1 MNISDKYKSP
11 FAFHGFRVKNMQF
24 TTNESCEGENFQAD
38 FDLDSSITYSENV
51 EERFCTIS
59 LYASLFKKF
68 AAEGKEY
75 PFILEVTVDGYFSAL
90 KRDFTTENFSKIAEK
105 NGVAILFPYLRSIF
119 CDASKMA
126 NVPPVLIPSINIVEL
141 LRYKR
146 EMQNLIPSTDK

>member
-11 FAFHGFRVKNMQF
+11 FAFHGFKVKNMQF

-38 FDLDSSITYSENV
+38 LDLDSSINYSEDA

-68 AAEGKEY
+68 AAGGKDY

-90 KRDFTTENFSKIAEK
+90 KQDFSEEKFAKMSEK

-126 NVPPVLIPSINIVEL
+126 NISPILLPSINVVKL
-141 LRYKR
+141 LEYKKG
-146 EMQNLIPSTDK
+146 NAK